1 MILFAFWRKIFF
13 LFNQRNQGDFHF
25 GEIIAGFFHGLR
37 MDLSVISYLLVL
49 PLVLLLIPGK
59 QEWKGKLL
67 NLENN
72 LNLLVVTH
80 RNRENQLVKALIP
93 LGYHDVSAALS
104 DILDDEII
112 RNIISEKDKLH
123 KEETE
128 LDSTMRTLRSDAE
141 EALLPDGAEIDV
153 NILRTKIH
161 TLESQ
166 KDQLIHQNGAL
177 TNELENNT
185 KAKQSIKEVEELLAK
200 KYKEAEVWYIMEKL
214 IGDATGSKYAR
225 YAQNLS
231 LKHLIDL
238 ANRRLNKL
246 TDRYQ
251 LVYTDIE
258 SDLTISDMYQG
269 NIRRSVKT
277 LSGGESFI
285 VSLALALSLAD
296 MASQNVK
303 LESLFID
310 EGFGTLDN
318 ETLEV
323 AIETL
328 EKLQTESD
336 RIIGIIS
343 HVESLKERITTQIK
357 VVKNVGGYASIELI
371 G

>member
-1 MILFAFWRKIFF
+1 
-13 LFNQRNQGDFHF
+13 
-25 GEIIAGFFHGLR
+25 
-37 MDLSVISYLLVL
+37 
-49 PLVLLLIPGK
+49 
-59 QEWKGKLL
+59 
-67 NLENN
+67 
-72 LNLLVVTH
+72 
-80 RNRENQLVKALIP
+80 
-93 LGYHDVSAALS
+93 
-104 DILDDEII
+104 
-112 RNIISEKDKLH
+112 
-123 KEETE
+123 
-128 LDSTMRTLRSDAE
+128 
-141 EALLPDGAEIDV
+141 
-153 NILRTKIH
+153 
-161 TLESQ
+161 
-166 KDQLIHQNGAL
+166 
-177 TNELENNT
+177 
-185 KAKQSIKEVEELLAK
+185 
-200 KYKEAEVWYIMEKL
+200 MEKL